1 MIEIHSL
8 HLTNRLYQILSQPL
22 ILASI
27 TTASLISGTFGF
39 SSQAI
44 AQTFNVND
52 AELTNYVKA
61 VLEME
66 PVRQQA
72 FEEIKK
78 IIGSKDIP
86 QVICND
92 PTSVNALPGKAKDI
106 AVNYCNQSQQIVK
119 KFIPVER
126 FNEITL
132 EKQKNTTLQK
142 QLYKASLNLQKT
154 SPSKPSTARTE

>member
-1 MIEIHSL
+1 MIMIEIHSL

-39 SSQAI
+39 NSQAI

-52 AELTNYVKA
+52 TELTNYVKA

-126 FNEITL
+126 FNKITL
-132 EKQKNTTLQK
+132 EKQKNTTLQE

-154 SPSKPSTARTE
+154 APSKRSK

>member
-1 MIEIHSL
+1 MIEICSL
-8 HLTNRLYQILSQPL
+8 HLTNRLHQILSQPL
-22 ILASI
+22 ILATI
-27 TTASLISGTFGF
+27 TTVSLISGTFSF
-39 SSQAI
+39 NSPTI

-52 AELTNYVKA
+52 TELTNYVKA

-92 PTSVNALPGKAKDI
+92 PRSVKALPDKAKDI

-119 KFIPVER
+119 KFITVER

-154 SPSKPSTARTE
+154 SPPKPSK

>member
-1 MIEIHSL
+1 MIEICSL
-8 HLTNRLYQILSQPL
+8 HLTNRLHQILSQPL

-39 SSQAI
+39 NSQAI

-52 AELTNYVKA
+52 TELTNYVKA

-126 FNEITL
+126 FNKITL
-132 EKQKNTTLQK
+132 EKQKNTTLQE

-154 SPSKPSTARTE
+154 APSKRSK

>member
-1 MIEIHSL
+1 MIKIYSL
-8 HLTNRLYQILSQPL
+8 HLTNRLHQILSQPL
-22 ILASI
+22 ILATI
-27 TTASLISGTFGF
+27 TTVSLISGNFGF
-39 SSQAI
+39 NSSVV
-44 AQTFNVND
+44 AQNFNIND
-52 AELTNYVKA
+52 TELTNYVKA

-92 PTSVNALPGKAKDI
+92 PTSLNALPSKAQDI
-106 AVNYCNQSQQIVK
+106 AINYCNQSQQIVK
-119 KFIPVER
+119 KFITVER

-154 SPSKPSTARTE
+154 APSKPSK

>member
-1 MIEIHSL
+1 MIEICSL
-8 HLTNRLYQILSQPL
+8 HLTNRLHQILSQPL
-22 ILASI
+22 ILATI
-27 TTASLISGTFGF
+27 TTVSMISGTFSF
-39 SSQAI
+39 NSPTI

-52 AELTNYVKA
+52 TELTNYVKA

-92 PTSVNALPGKAKDI
+92 PTSLNALPSKAKDI
-106 AVNYCNQSQQIVK
+106 AVNYCNQSQQIVR
-119 KFIPVER
+119 KFITVER

-154 SPSKPSTARTE
+154 SPPRPSK

>member
-1 MIEIHSL
+1 MIEICSL
-8 HLTNRLYQILSQPL
+8 HLTNRLHQILSQPL
-22 ILASI
+22 ILATI
-27 TTASLISGTFGF
+27 TTVSLISGTF
-39 SSQAI
+39 SSNSPAI

-52 AELTNYVKA
+52 TELTNYVKA

-119 KFIPVER
+119 KFITVER

-154 SPSKPSTARTE
+154 SPPKPSK

>member
-1 MIEIHSL
+1 MIKIYSL
-8 HLTNRLYQILSQPL
+8 HLTNRLHQILSQPL
-22 ILASI
+22 ILATI
-27 TTASLISGTFGF
+27 TTVSLISGTFGF
-39 SSQAI
+39 NSPAV
-44 AQTFNVND
+44 AQTFNIND
-52 AELTNYVKA
+52 TEITNYVKA

-78 IIGSKDIP
+78 ILGSKDIP

-92 PTSVNALPGKAKDI
+92 PTSLDTLPSKAKDI
-106 AVNYCNQSQQIVK
+106 AVNYCNQSQQIVR
-119 KFIPVER
+119 KFITVER

-132 EKQKNTTLQK
+132 EQQKNTTLQK

-154 SPSKPSTARTE
+154 SPPRPSK

>member
-1 MIEIHSL
+1 MIEIYSL
-8 HLTNRLYQILSQPL
+8 HLTNRLHQILSQPL

-27 TTASLISGTFGF
+27 TTVSLISGTFGF

-92 PTSVNALPGKAKDI
+92 SASINALPGKAKDI

>member
-1 MIEIHSL
+1 MIEICSL
-8 HLTNRLYQILSQPL
+8 HLTNRLHQILSQPL
-22 ILASI
+22 ILATI
-27 TTASLISGTFGF
+27 TTVSLISGTFGF
-39 SSQAI
+39 NSQAV

-52 AELTNYVKA
+52 TELTNYVKA

-119 KFIPVER
+119 KFISVER
-126 FNEITL
+126 FNKITL

-154 SPSKPSTARTE
+154 SPPKPSK

>member
-1 MIEIHSL
+1 MIEICSS
-8 HLTNRLYQILSQPL
+8 HLTNQLHQILSQPL
-22 ILASI
+22 ILATI
-27 TTASLISGTFGF
+27 TTVSLISGTFSF
-39 SSQAI
+39 NSPAI

-52 AELTNYVKA
+52 TELTNYVKA

-92 PTSVNALPGKAKDI
+92 PTSVNALPSKAKDI

-119 KFIPVER
+119 KFISVER

-132 EKQKNTTLQK
+132 QKQKNTTLQK

-154 SPSKPSTARTE
+154 SPPKPSK

>member
-1 MIEIHSL
+1 MIEIYSL
-8 HLTNRLYQILSQPL
+8 HLTNRSHQILSQPL
-22 ILASI
+22 ILAGI
-27 TTASLISGTFGF
+27 TTVSLISGTFGF
-39 SSQAI
+39 NSQAI

-92 PTSVNALPGKAKDI
+92 STSINALPGKAKDI

>member
-1 MIEIHSL
+1 MSEIYSL
-8 HLTNRLYQILSQPL
+8 HLTNRLHQILSQPL
-22 ILASI
+22 ILATI
-27 TTASLISGTFGF
+27 TTVSLISGTFDF
-39 SSQAI
+39 NSQAV
-44 AQTFNVND
+44 AQTFNIKD
-52 AELTNYVKA
+52 IEITNYVKA

-86 QVICND
+86 QVICHD
-92 PTSVNALPGKAKDI
+92 SASLNALPTKAQDI
-106 AVNYCNQSQQIVK
+106 AVNYCNQSQQIVR
-119 KFIPVER
+119 KFITVER

-154 SPSKPSTARTE
+154 SPPRPSK

>member
-1 MIEIHSL
+1 MIEICSL
-8 HLTNRLYQILSQPL
+8 HLTNRLHQILSQPL
-22 ILASI
+22 ILATI
-27 TTASLISGTFGF
+27 TTVSLISGTFSF
-39 SSQAI
+39 NSPAI

-52 AELTNYVKA
+52 TELTNYVKA

-119 KFIPVER
+119 KFITVER

-154 SPSKPSTARTE
+154 SPPKPSK

>member
-1 MIEIHSL
+1 MIEIYSL
-8 HLTNRLYQILSQPL
+8 HLTNRLQQILSQPL
-22 ILASI
+22 ILATI
-27 TTASLISGTFGF
+27 TTVSLISGTFGF
-39 SSQAI
+39 NFQAV

-52 AELTNYVKA
+52 TELTNYVKA

-92 PTSVNALPGKAKDI
+92 PTSVNALPRKAQDI

-132 EKQKNTTLQK
+132 EKQKNNALQK
-142 QLYKASLNLQKT
+142 QLYNASLNLQKT
-154 SPSKPSTARTE
+154 SPPKPPK